1 MEAKSAAGDSENFS
15 LKDYAH
21 QYIQMR
27 DTYLEAAKA
36 LKMASGPYKASRDA
50 YVAAGVCPG
59 CTRARAHS
67 PPHAHTNPPRNRWA
81 CAACGCHAAAQPP
94 DARDRAE
101 PCTLPVCSPS
111 STSLASIPFTPSCA
125 QPRPTPSRCTTEA
138 LASEGAR
145 AARTDAAGG
154 GGVMWQRRCRRLMC
168 TCAHGDCAHVLG
180 DIEGGGLLMMFVG
193 ACMEVRSCPGRRVAT
208 DSDTRGTRV
217 CGGWE
222 AARQQWRTFGACC
235 MCSRACSLRS
245 RGGMASWRGVQD
257 RRCRRPPARDCCC
270 GFGKQNARSKLAR
283 PARRRARGLAAV
295 CVECRRRA
303 CSLVLP
309 LLPLHLGAGPS
320 PPAAQELHR
329 LSCASFTVSAR
340 ERKSAPEACQ

>member
-1 MEAKSAAGDSENFS
+1 MCCFVLARTLPHTHTRTRLG
-15 LKDYAH
+15 
-21 QYIQMR
+21 
-27 DTYLEAAKA
+27 TG
-36 LKMASGPYKASRDA
+36 GPARP
-50 YVAAGVCPG
+50 AGVTPQPSPL
-59 CTRARAHS
+59 TRATARNPAPSPSAPRLPPPLPPSHS
-67 PPHAHTNPPRNRWA
+67 PPPVRSLDLHQVAVRLRRWLLRERAQHA
-81 CAACGCHAAAQPP
+81 QM
-94 DARDRAE
+94 
-101 PCTLPVCSPS
+101 LQV
-111 STSLASIPFTPSCA
+111 
-125 QPRPTPSRCTTEA
+125 
-138 LASEGAR
+138 
-145 AARTDAAGG
+145 G

-320 PPAAQELHR
+320 PPAERSPLGSYTGVPAH
-329 LSCASFTVSAR
+329 LSLSPLER
-340 ERKSAPEACQ
+340 EERA